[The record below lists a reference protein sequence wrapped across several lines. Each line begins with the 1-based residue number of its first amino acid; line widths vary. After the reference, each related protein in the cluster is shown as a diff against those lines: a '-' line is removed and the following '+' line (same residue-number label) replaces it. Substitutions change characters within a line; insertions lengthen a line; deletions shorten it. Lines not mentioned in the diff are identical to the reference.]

1 MAVLR
6 CKMYGTELPTLLRD
20 VRLEI
25 EEAADGI
32 YFPILCRDHEGS
44 TPIVEVGVDGT
55 ELVLE

>member
-1 MAVLR
+1 
-6 CKMYGTELPTLLRD
+6 MYGTELPTLLRD